1 MGWHCGFDRDKA
13 PSHSEPAGRAS
24 SGQPG
29 YRVPNNDDGFSMMM
43 EPS

>member
-1 MGWHCGFDRDKA
+1 MGWHCGIHRDKA
-13 PSHSEPAGRAS
+13 PSYTGTAFAEP
-24 SGQPG
+24 GQPG

>member
-13 PSHSEPAGRAS
+13 PSHTGTAPAQSRAS
-24 SGQPG
+24 
-29 YRVPNNDDGFSMMM
+29 RVTASPNNDDGFSMMM